1 MPLLSQ
7 LDEMEV
13 ILEQEEVSP
22 EDSGSSGGG
31 FNGGDNDAPVQIPL
45 PSEAFFSLEQA
56 NTLLPGRA
64 AAFRQYQ
71 VNLLNSFRAPAFFI
85 LYHSFQGYLS

>member
-1 MPLLSQ
+1 MKLLIQSLFVLVLAGISGSNVAAWHNNHMPLLSQ

-31 FNGGDNDAPVQIPL
+31 FNGGD
-45 PSEAFFSLEQA
+45 
-56 NTLLPGRA
+56 
-64 AAFRQYQ
+64 
-71 VNLLNSFRAPAFFI
+71 
-85 LYHSFQGYLS
+85 